1 MSASAPSTPDDSAR
15 LTLARI
21 FASRRMVAM
30 LGLGFASGLPL
41 ALSSGTL
48 QAWLTVDGIDI
59 KTIGFFALAGL
70 PYTFKFIWAPLLDR
84 FEPLGNALGR
94 RRGWLLVTQLL
105 LALAC
110 WAMATFDPRH
120 SIVALGALA
129 VAVAFLSASQD
140 IVFDAYRADLLDAP
154 ERGAGA
160 AVSVLGYRLAM
171 LVSGGL
177 ALILADQWLGWPNTY
192 RLMGALF
199 VLMAGITLF
208 APRAQVDTL
217 RIRSEARREWQG
229 FVSLLGAGAI
239 TWFALS
245 SLFGAVLPDK
255 PDRFVKLATDTV
267 TLLAA
272 FSAALWAA
280 RKAGF
285 PSFVEPW
292 DAFFTRRRAVAL
304 LGLIVL
310 YKLGDAF
317 AGSLSTTFL
326 IRGAG
331 FTATE
336 VGAVNKV
343 LGLIS
348 TIVGALAGGALLAK
362 VSLYRALMAFGVLQ
376 AVSNLGYWLI
386 SVSPKSYTLMAAA
399 IGVENLC
406 GGLGTAAFVSFL
418 MALTDRR
425 FSAAQYALLSALAA
439 VGRVYVGPA
448 SGVLVEAWGWPMFF
462 ILTVFAA
469 LPGLVLLYWLK
480 PEVTQ
485 LDAAQEAAKKETA

>member
-1 MSASAPSTPDDSAR
+1 MTNPTAR
-15 LTLARI
+15 VSLAQI
-21 FASRRMVAM
+21 FASRRMAAM

-48 QAWLTVDGIDI
+48 QAWLTVEGVDI

-70 PYTFKFIWAPLLDR
+70 PYTFKFVWAPLLDR
-84 FEPLGNALGR
+84 FEPTMLGR
-94 RRGWLLVTQLL
+94 RRGWLLITQLL
-105 LALAC
+105 LAGAC
-110 WAMATFDPRH
+110 WAMASADPRT

-140 IVFDAYRADLLDAP
+140 IVFDAYRADLLEAP

-177 ALILADQWLGWPNTY
+177 ALILADQWLGWPATY

-199 VLMAGITLF
+199 LVMAGITLL
-208 APRAQVDTL
+208 APRTTLDAQPL
-217 RIRSEARREWQG
+217 RSDARSEWTG
-229 FVSLLGAGAI
+229 FLSLLVAGVVAWYVCQ
-239 TWFALS
+239 TVFA
-245 SLFGAVLPDK
+245 SLLPAK
-255 PDRFVKLATDTV
+255 PDRFVKLAADTF
-267 TLLAA
+267 TLLTA
-272 FSAALWAA
+272 FGAGLWAA
-280 RKAGF
+280 RRAGF

-292 DAFFTRRRAVAL
+292 DAFFTRRRALAL

-336 VGAVNKV
+336 VGAVNKA
-343 LGLIS
+343 LGLIA
-348 TIVGALAGGALLAK
+348 TIVGALAGGALLARTG
-362 VSLYRALMAFGVLQ
+362 LYKALMLFGILQ
-376 AVSNLGYWLI
+376 AVSNFGYWLI
-386 SVSPKSYTLMAAA
+386 AVSPKSHTLMAAA

-406 GGLGTAAFVSFL
+406 GGLGTAAFVAFL
-418 MALTDRR
+418 MGLTDRR

-448 SGVLVEAWGWPMFF
+448 SGVLVEAFGWPTFF
-462 ILTVFAA
+462 VLTVFAA
-469 LPGLVLLYWLK
+469 LPGLGLLYWLRK
-480 PEVTQ
+480 EVIDIDATQ
-485 LDAAQEAAKKETA
+485 SARDADQPPKDTV